1 MHVMCMH
8 VHSSL
13 TEVRV
18 QADSGH
24 VCPFAVVRMGCLLR
38 ARFSRARVAK
48 WSPLGHGLWGGL
60 PRGAR
65 VLSCHLACREHGL
78 GRCGRAGHAH
88 CLI

>member
-38 ARFSRARVAK
+38 ARFSRA
-48 WSPLGHGLWGGL
+48 PWGMAFGGAF
-60 PRGAR
+60 RGVR
-65 VLSCHLACREHGL
+65 AC
-78 GRCGRAGHAH
+78 
-88 CLI
+88 